1 MAKRKKRGS
10 SRRPPARKERHREEQ
25 PEARWSQLEEDL
37 RGLRLLN
44 SMQLRVIRSLEEAV
58 QEVRASQDPPQ

>member
-10 SRRPPARKERHREEQ
+10 SRRPPARKERREQQ